1 MIIDSHVHLKHG
13 NAART
18 EYSAEAIVEVM
29 DAVGIDRSVVFAMST
44 TTRRSVEM
52 AAAAVEQFP
61 DRLIPYAYALPSYE
75 RPALEELEEAIGGRG
90 FRGIKIHIGECRL
103 TEYIIDPVLELA
115 AEHGVPCLVDFGGD
129 FASTERI
136 ARGFPETK
144 LIVAHFG
151 KYLCSDA
158 ALIERFIDLAESCE
172 NVWLDASGVVLVWTI
187 EEAARR
193 IGAERILFGT
203 DGPHPMPSL
212 VTFAAL
218 PIKQIRM
225 LALTEE
231 QEHLIL
237 GGSIARLL
245 GL

>member
-13 NAART
+13 DSART
-18 EYSAEAIVEVM
+18 EYAPETIVEVM

-44 TTRRSVEM
+44 TTRHSIEM
-52 AAAAVEQFP
+52 AAEACERFP

-75 RPALEELEEAIGGRG
+75 RPVLAELEEAIAVGG
-90 FRGIKIHIGECRL
+90 FKGIKIHIGECRL

-115 AEHGVPCLVDFGGD
+115 AEHDVPCLVDFGGD

-136 ARGFPETK
+136 ARGFPDTK

-158 ALIERFIDLAESCE
+158 ALIDRFIGLAESCQ
-172 NVWLDASGVVLVWTI
+172 NVWLDASGVVLIWTI

-203 DGPHPMPSL
+203 DGPHPMPDL
-212 VTFAAL
+212 VTFAGL

-225 LALTEE
+225 LGLTEE
-231 QEHLIL
+231 EKDLIL
-237 GGSIARLL
+237 GGSIAALL